1 MFGKKKNTVGDG
13 TGNIAKERL
22 KLMIDAQRQRLDD
35 DTLAQ
40 IRHEIGTI
48 ITKYVDIEPENVEI
62 RIVLKDY
69 KSPET
74 YEIKRET
81 HVETV

>member
-1 MFGKKKNTVGDG
+1 MGDR

-22 KLMIDAQRQRLDD
+22 KLMIDAQRQRLDEE
-35 DTLAQ
+35 TLAQ

-69 KSPET
+69 KSPEA
-74 YEIKRET
+74 YEIKREAN
-81 HVETV
+81 VETV